1 MNNVDGKVIIDT
13 SLNTKKF
20 EKQIEKTEEELK
32 HLEHLYDSAL
42 KSKGQFKES
51 EEAIRNLGVE
61 IEKTANKLSH
71 LKDSDLKQ
79 FSNSIKNIEFN
90 PQTISNIEQF
100 NLSTNQLGNSFKN
113 INGELPYIAKNMRDL
128 TIEEEKVEKQ
138 HKKTKNVI
146 DKGFNKGIKSLNKFA
161 LSLLKIGTIYG
172 LVSKAS
178 SAYLS
183 NNEATAN
190 KLKSV
195 WTFLGEIVG
204 PVIEFISDSIL
215 RLIGYINEFIKAFTD
230 GKVDIVARANAKA
243 IDKQTASQTKLNKA
257 TQQYDF
263 DVVRTQQSN
272 STGEGIS
279 GSGVNGLIE
288 IPELNQDLVKKLQ
301 DLAGCLKENK
311 TLIEGV
317 GIALGVTFGAIAIG
331 KILSNIGSLIGV
343 GGSAGAGLSALAW
356 ILGTIATVWLGY
368 VTIKGVKEAIE
379 QTKQLNKQLDENLK
393 MHEEQ
398 AKSIPE
404 TAKNMVEWANSEKEV
419 GEKTKQTIDYLKR
432 QISITK
438 NQQKSIEGQLIPAW
452 LDWTG
457 ANKKTRKEME
467 LSVEEMDGLNTQLWE
482 LYKQGKLTDEE
493 IQFLAQSL
501 YDQGIKSEELG
512 LKTNDLKDKL
522 QEINKNYNPTI
533 ELSGADKVKSDLTNI
548 LNLTQ
553 DLIDKK
559 IHISSSS
566 RMHSGGGRAFA
577 HGGIVTQPTRALI
590 GEAGYNEYVL
600 PEREDY
606 LSRLASLIG
615 QYGNNNSGITNVY
628 LDGRLIQ
635 RQVDSKQKQVNF
647 ARNS

>member
-13 SLNTKKF
+13 FLNTKKF

-32 HLEHLYDSAL
+32 YLEHLYDSAL
-42 KSKGQFKES
+42 KSKGQSKES

-90 PQTISNIEQF
+90 PQTISSIGQF

-128 TIEEEKVEKQ
+128 KIEEEKVEKQ

-204 PVIEFISDSIL
+204 PVIEFISNSIL

-263 DVVRTQQSN
+263 DVIRTQQDTSS
-272 STGEGIS
+272 STSSS
-279 GSGVNGLIE
+279 GLPSGYID
-288 IPELNQDLVKKLQ
+288 IPELNQNVVNKLQ
-301 DLAGCLKENK
+301 DLAGWLKENK

-343 GGSAGAGLSALAW
+343 GASAGAGLSALAW

-404 TAKNMVEWANSEKEV
+404 TAENMVEWASSEKEV
-419 GEKTKQTIDYLKR
+419 GEKTKKTIDYLKR

-501 YDQGIKSEELG
+501 YDQGVKSEELG

-577 HGGIVTQPTRALI
+577 QGGIVTQPTRALI

-606 LSRLASLIG
+606 LSRLANLIG